1 MQPLVTVVC
10 LCYNHARFIRE
21 ALDSVLNQTYPN
33 LEIIIVDDYSSDNSR
48 EIIAEYVRKFP
59 QLIYLP
65 NERNLGNCTAFNRA
79 WEISKGEYLID
90 FATDDVLMPERISE
104 QVAVLESLDQ
114 GYGIMYTDA
123 ELIDDNDRHLGYF
136 YKRDAEGNLLDPVPS
151 GDVFADV
158 VARHFICTPTMIMRR
173 SVFGEL
179 GGYDATL
186 AYEDF
191 DLWVRSART
200 FKFYFLDKPLTK
212 RRIHAAQ
219 MSQQQYK
226 PSDRQIF
233 STIEVCRKAQQM
245 LRNEAEKQALITR
258 VEYELTQAYLTRNKI
273 AGRFLKEL
281 LLELE
286 PLPVK
291 IKVLRVLSR
300 VPLVLPI
307 FRKLYQRFR
316 K

>member
-10 LCYNHARFIRE
+10 LCYNHARFIRD
-21 ALDSVLNQTYPN
+21 ALDSVLAQTYTN
-33 LEIIIVDDYSSDNSR
+33 LEIIVVDDLSTDDSR
-48 EIIAEYVRKFP
+48 NIIAEYVQKYPQIKF
-59 QLIYLP
+59 LP
-65 NERNLGNCTAFNRA
+65 NEKNLGNCAAFNRA
-79 WEISKGEYLID
+79 WEISKGDYLID

-104 QVAVLESLDQ
+104 QVAAFETLDP
-114 GYGIMYTDA
+114 GYGIIYTDA
-123 ELIDDNDRHLGYF
+123 VLIDDNSREIGYY
-136 YKRDAEGNLLDPVPS
+136 YKRDTEGNLLKPVPS

-158 VARHFICTPTMIMRR
+158 VARHFISTPTMIMRR
-173 SVFGEL
+173 AVFEKL

-233 STIEVCRKAQQM
+233 STIEVCRKAQKL
-245 LRNEAEKQALITR
+245 LRNETEKQALITR
-258 VEYELTQAYLTRNKI
+258 VEYELTQAYLTRNKK
-273 AGRFLKEL
+273 AGRLLRQL

-286 PLPVK
+286 PMPWKFKMLGMLSKVPVMLPV
-291 IKVLRVLSR
+291 
-300 VPLVLPI
+300 
-307 FRKLYQRFR
+307 FRQLYHRFR
-316 K
+316 